1 MIQINGKISHV
12 HELQLEK
19 SDIVKMAILPKTIY
33 RFNIIPTKI
42 LMPHFTELEQS

>member
-1 MIQINGKISHV
+1 MIQINAKISHV

-19 SDIVKMAILPKTIY
+19 SDIVKMTTLPKTIY

-42 LMPHFTELEQS
+42 LMPYSTEPKKS